1 MLGFRFL
8 NFLIFTLVYGVSYLY
23 QTWGKTPNE
32 KKELQ
37 GQILSDY
44 LISMGPIYIKIGQ
57 ILATRS
63 DLISD
68 TIAEKLRRLQ
78 DNDHSMNEADTKKI
92 IERGLKQPFETVFQ
106 DFSFRPVASAS
117 IAQVHQAELKTGKK
131 VAVKIVKKNVR
142 RDLQENL
149 KVMGFVVKI
158 VDRLIPSVKSLNLP
172 IRFRELSRLLIAQ
185 TDFIQEA
192 EKQSRIYL
200 NFKNHPYVKVPLLV
214 SELCTNDLLVME
226 FIEGIPGKES
236 YRCHLSPQQLA
247 RRFQETI
254 YTMLYLDG
262 I

>member
-78 DNDHSMNEADTKKI
+78 DNVPSMNEADTKKI

-117 IAQVHQAELKTGKK
+117 IAQVHQADHHRQHQGTRTYYFQFEHHGG
-131 VAVKIVKKNVR
+131 R
-142 RDLQENL
+142 MQQ
-149 KVMGFVVKI
+149 G
-158 VDRLIPSVKSLNLP
+158 
-172 IRFRELSRLLIAQ
+172 LSGRKAMRRLLR
-185 TDFIQEA
+185 IQ
-192 EKQSRIYL
+192 
-200 NFKNHPYVKVPLLV
+200 P
-214 SELCTNDLLVME
+214 D
-226 FIEGIPGKES
+226 
-236 YRCHLSPQQLA
+236 A
-247 RRFQETI
+247 RRPHTHRQTAA
-254 YTMLYLDG
+254 L
-262 I
+262 